1 MSALTDSV
9 ATDDAAT
16 DAIPV
21 THRAAARPR
30 LPRFLRTFAVPIVLL
45 WIAIVAVLNTCVP
58 QLEVV
63 GKLRAV
69 SMSPNDAPA
78 LVATKR
84 VGEVFKEYNTNSNVM
99 IVLEGDRPLG
109 ADAHAYYDQ
118 IVRELRADG
127 KHVQH
132 VQDFWGDTLT
142 AAGAQSMDGKAA
154 YVQVY
159 IAGDQGEALANE
171 SVQAVRT
178 TVKSVKTPPGVHA
191 YVTGPAATSTD
202 QNAVGDASMEMIEGL
217 TFAVITIMLLL
228 VYRSVVTVVVTL
240 GMVVLGL
247 SAARGIVAFLGY
259 HQVFGLTTFATNM
272 LVTLAIAAATDYSIF
287 LIGRYQEAR
296 RSGEDRESA
305 YYTMFEGTAHV
316 VLASGLTIAGAT
328 LCLRFTRL
336 PYFQTMGIPLSVGM
350 AIVVA
355 AALTLGPA
363 LISIL
368 TRFGTVLEPKR
379 WGRARGWRRVG
390 SATVRWPGAV
400 LVMATALA
408 LVGLLTLPGYHTTY
422 NDRIFLP
429 EDVPANV
436 GMAAADRHFSDAKMN
451 PELVMVEAGHDLR
464 NPADF
469 LVIDKIAKAM
479 VRVHGIAQVQT
490 ITRPDGKPI
499 EHASLA
505 YTLGQSGIGQ
515 LMNNDYQQRVIGNT
529 LKQANEMQTT
539 IDSMTKMQSITLQ
552 MADVTR
558 KMADKFANTSA
569 HTSEIR
575 DHLADFDDFFRPMRS
590 YFYWEHHCFDIP
602 VCWALRSVFDSLDGI
617 GTLSDDIE
625 DLVPDINRLAE
636 LTPQL
641 AALMPA
647 MIQTMKN
654 QKEYLLNQY
663 QAQKAQQD
671 QNIATQQN
679 STAMGQAF
687 DAARNDETFYL
698 PPEAFQTADFKR
710 GIKLFLSP
718 DGHAVRFTV
727 FHQGDP
733 LSEQGTAHIEPLRV
747 AAADAIKGTPLEGST
762 VYIGGSAAMFK
773 DMQQGADY
781 DLMIAAVA
789 ALILIFLIMVVLT
802 RAVAAAGV
810 IVGTV
815 VLSLGAS
822 FGLSVLLWQHLI
834 GIPLHWMVLP
844 MSVIVL
850 LAVGADY
857 NLLLVSRMKEELHA
871 GLHTGIIRSMAGT
884 GSVVTSAGLVF
895 AFTMMG
901 MAVSDLTVIGQVG
914 TTIGL
919 GLLFDTLVVRSL
931 MTPSLAALLGPWFWW
946 PQRVRLRPVPQPWP
960 RATGLA
966 ADEPARHSR
975 MESSQV

>member
-1 MSALTDSV
+1 MSSLDGWDAG
-9 ATDDAAT
+9 AGTDDPPT
-16 DAIPV
+16 DAMPPAR
-21 THRAAARPR
+21 HAARPR
-30 LPRFLRTFAVPIVLL
+30 VARFIRAFAVPIVLA
-45 WIAIVAVLNTCVP
+45 WVVIVGLLNTVVP
-58 QLEVV
+58 QLEEV

-84 VGEVFKEYNTNSNVM
+84 VGEVFQEYDTNSNVM
-99 IVLEGDRPLG
+99 IVLEGDDPLG
-109 ADAHAYYDQ
+109 ADAHIFYDEL
-118 IVRELRADG
+118 VRQLRADTA
-127 KHVQH
+127 HVQH

-142 AAGAQSMDGKAA
+142 AAGAQSVDGKAA

-171 SVQAVRT
+171 SVEAVRAI
-178 TVKSVKTPPGVHA
+178 VAGVQPPPGVQA
-191 YVTGPAATSTD
+191 YVTGPAATTTD
-202 QNAVGDASMEMIEGL
+202 QNAVGDASMKTIEAL
-217 TFAVITIMLLL
+217 TFAVIIVMLLL
-228 VYRSVVTVVVTL
+228 VYRSVVTMLVTMVMVVV
-240 GMVVLGL
+240 GL
-247 SAARGIVAFLGY
+247 LSARGIVAFLGY
-259 HQVFGLTTFATNM
+259 HDVFGLTTFSTNM
-272 LVTLAIAAATDYSIF
+272 VVTLAIAAATDYAIF

-305 YYTMFEGTAHV
+305 YYTMFHGTAHV

-328 LCLRFTRL
+328 LCLHFTRL
-336 PYFQTMGIPLSVGM
+336 PYFQTMGIPLSIGM

-363 LISIL
+363 LISIAS
-368 TRFGTVLEPKR
+368 RFGRVLEPRR
-379 WGRARGWRRVG
+379 WGRSRGWRRVG
-390 SATVRWPGAV
+390 AATVRWPGAV
-400 LVMATALA
+400 LVMAVVLA

-422 NDRIFLP
+422 NDRIFQP
-429 EDVPANV
+429 DDVPANI
-436 GMAAADRHFSDAKMN
+436 GYAAANRHFSEAKMN
-451 PELVMVEAGHDLR
+451 PELVMVEADHDLR

-490 ITRPDGKPI
+490 ITRPDGKPV

-505 YTLGQSGIGQ
+505 YTMSQSGTGQ
-515 LMNNDYQQRVIGNT
+515 LMNNDNQQRVLENT
-529 LKQANEMQTT
+529 LKQADEMQVT
-539 IDSMTKMQSITLQ
+539 IDSMEKMQSITLQ

-558 KMADKFANTSA
+558 RMADKFNSTSLTVA
-569 HTSEIR
+569 EVR
-575 DHLADFDDFFRPMRS
+575 DHLADFDDFFRPIRN
-590 YFYWEHHCFDIP
+590 YFYWEPHCFDIP
-602 VCWALRSVFDSLDGI
+602 VCWSLRSIFDSLDGI
-617 GTLSDDIE
+617 GALSDDFQ
-625 DLVPDINRLAE
+625 DLVPDIEQLAD

-654 QKEYLLNQY
+654 QKQMMLNQY

-671 QNIATQQN
+671 QNMATQEDA
-679 STAMGQAF
+679 TAMGKAF
-687 DAARNDETFYL
+687 DAAQNDENFYL
-698 PPEAFQTADFKR
+698 PPEAFETADFQR

-733 LSEQGTAHIEPLRV
+733 LTEEGTSHIEPLRI

-762 VYIGGSAAMFK
+762 VYIGGSAAMFT

-781 DLMIAAVA
+781 DLLIAAIS

-802 RAVAAAGV
+802 RAVAAAAV

-857 NLLLVSRMKEELHA
+857 NLLLVSRMREEIHA
-871 GLHTGIIRSMAGT
+871 GLSTGIIRSMAGT
-884 GSVVTSAGLVF
+884 GSVVTAAGLVF
-895 AFTMMG
+895 AFTMMS
-901 MAVSDLTVIGQVG
+901 MASSELIVIGQVG

-931 MTPSLAALLGPWFWW
+931 MTPSLAALLGRWFWW
-946 PQRVRLRPVPQPWP
+946 PQNVRRRPVPQRWP
-960 RATGLA
+960 SPRQ
-966 ADEPARHSR
+966 ADASEHVPENALS
-975 MESSQV
+975 

>member
-1 MSALTDSV
+1 MTSHDNEPTTDTIPTSGPSV
-9 ATDDAAT
+9 NPTR
-16 DAIPV
+16 
-21 THRAAARPR
+21 HR
-30 LPRFLRTFAVPIVLL
+30 LPRLIRTLALPVILGWILIIVLG
-45 WIAIVAVLNTCVP
+45 NTVVP
-58 QLEVV
+58 QLEEV
-63 GKLRAV
+63 GKMRSV
-69 SMSPNDAPA
+69 SMSPNDAPS
-78 LVATKR
+78 VISMQHIGTT
-84 VGEVFKEYNTNSNVM
+84 FKEFKSNSSVM
-99 IVLEGDRPLG
+99 IVLEGKDKLG
-109 ADAHAYYDQ
+109 DEAHKFYDELVKKLEADT
-118 IVRELRADG
+118 
-127 KHVQH
+127 KHVEH
-132 VQDFWGDTLT
+132 VQDFWSDPLT
-142 AAGAQSMDGKAA
+142 AAGSQSSDGKAM
-154 YVQVY
+154 YFQVY
-159 IAGDQGEALANE
+159 LSGNQGEALANE
-171 SVQAVRT
+171 SVEAVQHL
-178 TVKSVKTPPGVHA
+178 VDGQKAPPGLTA
-191 YVTGPAATSTD
+191 YVTGPAALAAD
-202 QNAVGDASMEMIEGL
+202 QTIAGDRSLQLIEMV
-217 TFAVITIMLLL
+217 TFTVIIVMLLL
-228 VYRSVVTVVVTL
+228 VYRSIVTVLIVLV
-240 GMVVLGL
+240 MVVLEL
-247 SAARGIVAFLGY
+247 AAARGIVAFLGY
-259 HQVFGLTTFATNM
+259 HDVFGLTTFSTNM
-272 LVTLAIAAATDYSIF
+272 VVTLAIAAATDYAIF

-305 YYTMFEGTAHV
+305 YYTMFQGTAHV

-328 LCLRFTRL
+328 LCLHFTRL
-336 PYFQTMGIPLSVGM
+336 PYFQTMGIPLSIGM
-350 AIVVA
+350 TIVVA

-363 LISIL
+363 LISVV
-368 TRFGTVLEPKR
+368 TRFGRVLEPR
-379 WGRARGWRRVG
+379 RMQRTRGWRRVG
-390 SATVRWPGAV
+390 AATVRWPGAV
-400 LVMATALA
+400 LIMAVVLA
-408 LVGLLTLPGYHTTY
+408 LVGLLTLPGYRTTY

-429 EDVPANV
+429 PDVPANV

-451 PELVMVEAGHDLR
+451 PELVMVEADHDLR

-469 LVIDKIAKAM
+469 LIIDKIAKAM

-505 YTLGQSGIGQ
+505 YTVGQGGTGQ
-515 LMNNDYQQRVIGNT
+515 LMNNDYQQIVLDNT
-529 LKQANEMQTT
+529 LKQANEMQVT

-558 KMADKFANTSA
+558 RMAEKFKNTSA
-569 HTSEIR
+569 DTNEIR
-575 DHLADFDDFFRPMRS
+575 DHLADFDDFFRPLRS
-590 YFYWEHHCFDIP
+590 YFYWEPHCFDIP
-602 VCWALRSVFDSLDGI
+602 VCWSLRSIFDSLDGI
-617 GTLSDDIE
+617 STLSDDIQ
-625 DLVPDINRLAE
+625 DLVPDIQELAD

-654 QKEYLLNQY
+654 QKQMMLNQY

-671 QNIATQQN
+671 QNMATQN
-679 STAMGQAF
+679 DSTAMGQAF
-687 DAARNDETFYL
+687 DAARNDDTFYL

-733 LSEQGTAHIEPLRV
+733 LSEEGTSHIEPLRI

-762 VYIGGSAAMFK
+762 VYVGGSAAMYK

-781 DLMIAAVA
+781 DLLIAAVA

-802 RAVAAAGV
+802 RAVAAAAV

-834 GIPLHWMVLP
+834 GLPLHWMVLP

-857 NLLLVSRMKEELHA
+857 NLLLVSRMKEEIHA
-871 GLHTGIIRSMAGT
+871 GLNTGIIRAMAGT

-895 AFTMMG
+895 AFTMASMS
-901 MAVSDLTVIGQVG
+901 VSQLIVIGQVG

-931 MTPSLAALLGPWFWW
+931 MTPSLAALLGRWFWW
-946 PQRVRLRPVPQPWP
+946 PQRVRPRPVPQPWP
-960 RATGLA
+960 KR
-966 ADEPARHSR
+966 DPV
-975 MESSQV
+975 ESPHGAVS